1 MLVRVGFTL
10 VHLLI
15 AFALNAQ
22 VVGLLV
28 FNDSDLTQECYR
40 SKSRV
45 DTLSAYAHFSR
56 CIANLH
62 GRGYLE
68 ARVDSLSITPTHLMA
83 YGHLGKIYHWA
94 SIDADSVSQQWLRS
108 AGLRPSHL
116 LNQPIS
122 PESVSELMYK
132 ATAYLEN
139 NGFPFAS
146 IELLKSEIQGNQLHS
161 ELKVY
166 PGPLIRL
173 DTLYLLG
180 DAKISQRFVER
191 HLGFRKDA
199 PYSESHLAAF
209 NSRLQSLPYIKA
221 IRPVEVEFIPGR
233 ARVYSY
239 LTNQQANQFSGLLG
253 FISTPDQNPRIRF
266 TGDLNLQ
273 LLNIFG
279 RGESNSL
286 QWQALDQGLQRLKIA
301 SRWHYIFG
309 SSVGISTYFNLFRRD
324 TSYVNLNPKV
334 DITFPFSRGSAS
346 LGFDYRSTNALA
358 AASGVGN
365 SSTMLYTSSLS
376 LGSQVYIDF
385 PVKALWVKTA
395 IGVGQRSE
403 KNDGNEQDLSSVV
416 GEFSGEIVGYFPL
429 YHEHLVFK
437 ASLQGQWL
445 THIMQNA
452 SSSGFF
458 ENELYRIGGF
468 GSLRGFNQESII
480 TSAYAISKV
489 ELQLRIDRAI
499 NTFLFYDQGIL
510 SGYGIPNLA
519 VQMPYGVGFG
529 FQLASMGS
537 LFSMSYA
544 LGNGMGEH
552 LSFKNAKLHLGV
564 TAKF

>member
-1 MLVRVGFTL
+1 
-10 VHLLI
+10 
-15 AFALNAQ
+15 
-22 VVGLLV
+22 
-28 FNDSDLTQECYR
+28 
-40 SKSRV
+40 
-45 DTLSAYAHFSR
+45 
-56 CIANLH
+56 
-62 GRGYLE
+62 
-68 ARVDSLSITPTHLMA
+68 
-83 YGHLGKIYHWA
+83 
-94 SIDADSVSQQWLRS
+94 
-108 AGLRPSHL
+108 
-116 LNQPIS
+116 
-122 PESVSELMYK
+122 
-132 ATAYLEN
+132 
-139 NGFPFAS
+139 
-146 IELLKSEIQGNQLHS
+146 
-161 ELKVY
+161 
-166 PGPLIRL
+166 
-173 DTLYLLG
+173 
-180 DAKISQRFVER
+180 
-191 HLGFRKDA
+191 
-199 PYSESHLAAF
+199 
-209 NSRLQSLPYIKA
+209 
-221 IRPVEVEFIPGR
+221 
-233 ARVYSY
+233 
-239 LTNQQANQFSGLLG
+239 
-253 FISTPDQNPRIRF
+253 
-266 TGDLNLQ
+266 
-273 LLNIFG
+273 
-279 RGESNSL
+279 
-286 QWQALDQGLQRLKIA
+286 
-301 SRWHYIFG
+301 
-309 SSVGISTYFNLFRRD
+309 
-324 TSYVNLNPKV
+324 
-334 DITFPFSRGSAS
+334 
-346 LGFDYRSTNALA
+346 
-358 AASGVGN
+358 
-365 SSTMLYTSSLS
+365 MLYTSSLS
-376 LGSQVYIDF
+376 LGSQAYIDF